1 MYEPPGRQDDPNNR
15 GRSGMPTNKVQMQA
29 GLSFGDFI
37 ERFGTEDGCERELT
51 KQRWPE
57 GFKCPKCDSGEYS
70 NFRRGRLL
78 YFQCCACRKQTSLI
92 AGTALASSKLSLRQ
106 WFQAA
111 YVISQAKNNVSS
123 LELKRHLGVG
133 YEAAWM
139 LKHKLMEAMWLR
151 ERLRTL
157 RGTVQMDEAFL
168 GGQASGPGSRGRK
181 GKVALLAAVATNK
194 MGKPTM
200 VCLSRQP
207 ATGED
212 VVVFTLNSIAEG
224 VKVVSDG
231 APSFNYVR
239 WQSLAAHEP
248 IVTGSGKKA
257 CEIPQLKAINTV
269 LSNLK
274 TAISGTYHAFKFWKY
289 ADRYLAEFQFRFN
302 RRFRM
307 SSLLESILRSAAC
320 CRPCPEPSLRM
331 PEDSR

>member
-1 MYEPPGRQDDPNNR
+1 MSANW
-15 GRSGMPTNKVQMQA
+15 VQMQG
-29 GLSFGDFI
+29 GLAFGEFI
-37 ERFGTEDGCERELT
+37 ERFGTEEGCERELME
-51 KQRWPE
+51 QRWPE
-57 GFKCPKCDSGEYS
+57 GFVCPRCESDEYS
-70 NFRRGRLL
+70 NFRRGRRL
-78 YFQCCACRKQTSLI
+78 YFQCCDCRKQTSLI
-92 AGTALASSKLSLRQ
+92 AGTVMASSKLSLRQ

-111 YVISQAKNNVSS
+111 YVLSQAKNNVSS

-157 RGTVQMDEAFL
+157 RGTVQLDEAFL
-168 GGQASGPGSRGRK
+168 GGKASGRASLGRK
-181 GKVALLAAVATNK
+181 GKVALLAAVATNEL
-194 MGKPTM
+194 GKPTM
-200 VCLSRQP
+200 VCLSKQP

-212 VVVFTLNSIAEG
+212 VVVFTLNSIAQG
-224 VKVVSDG
+224 AKIVSDG

-248 IVTGSGKKA
+248 IVTGSGRQA

-302 RRFRM
+302 RRFD
-307 SSLLESILRSAAC
+307 LRSMLGSIMRAATR

-331 PEDSR
+331 AEDSR

>member
-1 MYEPPGRQDDPNNR
+1 M
-15 GRSGMPTNKVQMQA
+15 
-29 GLSFGDFI
+29 
-37 ERFGTEDGCERELT
+37 
-51 KQRWPE
+51 KQRWPQ
-57 GFKCPKCDSGEYS
+57 GFECPKCESGQYS

-78 YFQCCACRKQTSLI
+78 YFQCCVCRKQTSLI

-212 VVVFTLNSIAEG
+212 VAVFTLNSIAEG

-307 SSLLESILRSAAC
+307 SSMLESILRSATC

-331 PEDSR
+331 AEDSR

>member
-1 MYEPPGRQDDPNNR
+1 MAANW
-15 GRSGMPTNKVQMQA
+15 VQMQKSL
-29 GLSFGDFI
+29 GFGEFI
-37 ERFGTEDGCERELT
+37 ERFGTEEGCEQELIE
-51 KQRWPE
+51 QRWPQ
-57 GFKCPKCDSGEYS
+57 GFRCPRCDSGEHS

-78 YFQCCACRKQTSLI
+78 YFQCCACRKQTSLT
-92 AGTALASSKLSLRQ
+92 AGTVMASSKLSLRQ

-111 YVISQAKNNVSS
+111 YVMSQAKNNVSS

-133 YEAAWM
+133 YEAAWT

-168 GGQASGPGSRGRK
+168 GGQASGKASLGRK
-181 GKVALLAAVATNK
+181 GKVAILAAVATNDL
-194 MGKPTM
+194 GKPTM
-200 VCLSRQP
+200 VCLSQQP

-212 VVVFTLNSIAEG
+212 VVVFTLNSIAKG
-224 VKVVSDG
+224 VTVVSDG

-248 IVTGSGKKA
+248 IVTGSGRQA
-257 CEIPQLKAINTV
+257 CEIPKLKAINTV

-289 ADRYLAEFQFRFN
+289 GDRYLAEFQFRFN
-302 RRFRM
+302 RRFDM
-307 SSLLESILRSAAC
+307 SAMLGSIVRAAAC
-320 CRPCPEPSLRM
+320 CRPCPEPVLRM
-331 PEDSR
+331 AEHSR